1 MKELTKEQKNKGR
14 TRCAVWARS
23 VGYLRPTINF
33 NEGKLAE
40 FKDRKMFKVK

>member
-1 MKELTKEQKNKGR
+1 MNKLTEEQKNKGR
-14 TRCAVWARS
+14 IMCTVWARS

-40 FKDRKMFKVK
+40 FNDRKMFKIK